1 MIQLLHSKHN
11 YIKKVEIHGFWGQ
24 HDVVW
29 DNLYPDVNV
38 LVGINGSGKS
48 TLLRIIE
55 AIANPG
61 SSQRKTMEKFGT
73 SYVCITNGGGFYA
86 KYENKIYSLQT
97 NSLGNLISTINTFDV
112 PVNKSKLKQDESPL
126 TLELRQLILQTGTH
140 SFNDYRLLAT
150 TSSSKAQEIGERIK
164 AFFAS
169 IDNLFSNT
177 GKKIEIDSTNNIVFK
192 NDTGTITLEQLSS
205 GEKQLLLILFKVF
218 LMDGEPY
225 VLLMDEP
232 EISLHI
238 SWQQNLIKTLRE
250 LNPNC
255 QLIIATHSPSIFGKG
270 WGDKVTFM
278 EQLFQR

>member
-1 MIQLLHSKHN
+1 MIQLLHSDHS

-29 DNLYPDVNV
+29 DNLYPDVNII
-38 LVGINGSGKS
+38 VGINGSGKS
-48 TLLRIIE
+48 TLLNILNSAFSLDKNTLKKMGIE
-55 AIANPG
+55 SVNIEFNDF
-61 SSQRKTMEKFGT
+61 SITYQNNS
-73 SYVCITNGGGFYA
+73 ITNTSSVQRLF
-86 KYENKIYSLQT
+86 
-97 NSLGNLISTINTFDV
+97 STISTFDV

-126 TLELRQLILQTGTH
+126 MLELRQLILQTGTH

-150 TSSSKAQEIGERIK
+150 TSSSKAKEISERIQK
-164 AFFAS
+164 LFSS
-169 IDNLFSNT
+169 IDNLFNNT
-177 GKKIEIDSTNNIVFK
+177 RKKIEIDSTNNIVFK

-218 LMDGEPY
+218 LMDDEPY
-225 VLLMDEP
+225 VLFMDEP

-238 SWQQNLIKTLRE
+238 SWQQDMIKTLRE

>member
-1 MIQLLHSKHN
+1 MIQLLHSDHS

-29 DNLYPDVNV
+29 DNLYPDVNII
-38 LVGINGSGKS
+38 VGINGSGKS
-48 TLLRIIE
+48 TLLNILNSAFSLDKNTLKKMGIE
-55 AIANPG
+55 SVNIECNDF
-61 SSQRKTMEKFGT
+61 SITYQNNS
-73 SYVCITNGGGFYA
+73 ITNTSSVQRLF
-86 KYENKIYSLQT
+86 
-97 NSLGNLISTINTFDV
+97 STISTFDV

-126 TLELRQLILQTGTH
+126 MLELRQLILQTGTH

-150 TSSSKAQEIGERIK
+150 TSSSKAKEISERIQK
-164 AFFAS
+164 LFSS
-169 IDNLFSNT
+169 IDNLFNNT
-177 GKKIEIDSTNNIVFK
+177 RKKIEIDSTNNIVFK

-218 LMDGEPY
+218 LMDDEPY
-225 VLLMDEP
+225 VLFMDEP

-238 SWQQNLIKTLRE
+238 SWQQDMIKTLRE